1 MKKVMVFVA
10 VPTIVSF
17 VFGAMAVAQKTTTT
31 PAEPALAPKVETFS
45 GAIVNIDPVA
55 KTFDVK
61 GKVPVKGQKE
71 EKVMTFATDDKTKI
85 TLWKEVN
92 TFGDLKVGSEVD
104 VAYNRLADK
113 NLAVTVNFVVHMRD
127 RGSHPITKPPGL
139 SEPLSTSD

>member
-1 MKKVMVFVA
+1 MKKVMVFVM
-10 VPTIVSF
+10 VLTIVTF

-31 PAEPALAPKVETFS
+31 PAEPAPVPKVEKFS

-61 GKVPVKGQKE
+61 GEVTVRGNKE

-92 TFGDLKVGSEVD
+92 TFGDLKVGSKVD
-104 VAYNRLADK
+104 VRYNKLADK
-113 NLAVTVNFVVHMRD
+113 NLAVAVNFVVHMRD
-127 RGSHPITKPPGL
+127 RGSHPISKPGV
-139 SEPLSTSD
+139 SDPLSTSD